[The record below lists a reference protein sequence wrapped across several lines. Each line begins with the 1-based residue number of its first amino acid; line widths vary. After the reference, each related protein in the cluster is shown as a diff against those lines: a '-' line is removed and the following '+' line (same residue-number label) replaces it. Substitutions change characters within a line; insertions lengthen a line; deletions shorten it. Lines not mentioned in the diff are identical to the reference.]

1 MSPRRRELSA
11 SAAAYIEGWICSL
24 QIDSVS
30 LSADEDGVVSIDE
43 IVLAPRNGGRYRLVM
58 AVGPE
63 EGGALHLYEAGDGNV
78 NDLSIPPATV
88 ASFCDEVSA

>member
-1 MSPRRRELSA
+1 MQRPE
-11 SAAAYIEGWICSL
+11 
-24 QIDSVS
+24 S
-30 LSADEDGVVSIDE
+30 LSCALGEIQKEICALRIDTVSISADPCGTVSIDE
-43 IVLAPRNGGRYRLVM
+43 IVLAPRNGGRYRLVL